1 MHPLALRRQFE
12 THSGIT
18 GEDLRHSTTNPD
30 EYEKPETQ
38 GQWLGWKKHAA
49 YLDQQEAA
57 ISAADAAEE
66 WLNSQ
71 I

>member
-1 MHPLALRRQFE
+1 MNTTLRRLFE
-12 THSGIT
+12 ANAGFGI
-18 GEDLRHSTTNPD
+18 EDLKHSATNPD
-30 EYEKPETQ
+30 EYEKTETQ

-49 YLDQQEAA
+49 YLDKQEAA
-57 ISAADAAEE
+57 IVADDAAKE